1 MTVYDGDLL
10 SDEDVSEE
18 RQEGVEGGQDNL
30 IVEYCEG

>member
-18 RQEGVEGGQDNL
+18 RQVGVECGQDNL
-30 IVEYCEG
+30 SVE